1 MRMKKVLKLYSYR
14 LISHENMLLIEH
26 LKSVG
31 DRMVK
36 LMGNKKLN
44 FNYSKEILEKVAKVI
59 GYCHDLAKATEY
71 FQKYIN
77 ENILYGK
84 SSIDDRLKSHGSLS
98 AIICYSN
105 LKEVNTELALIS
117 YLVIKH
123 HHGDLNNFEDD
134 AGINMEEL
142 KSQKKILKKQYE
154 SLQKEIFNIG
164 EELNIQIPICDE
176 ILDEIEDINDKLDD
190 YNLELMDNLQI
201 EKYILF
207 KYIFS
212 LLIYSDKEH
221 AIFKDTIDITYDL
234 HSNLIDEYKLYK
246 FGENNIPNIRNV
258 VYDDIT
264 KAVDKR
270 ISRIMSITVP
280 TGTGKTLASMSVALK
295 VKEILNEDLKIIYCL
310 PFTSVIDQNFTEYES
325 ALKLFKGKDI
335 SSNEIIKHHYLS
347 PKSYKKSEFYYENN
361 EGRFL
366 TESWNSQI
374 VVTTF
379 IQFFDTIFSN
389 SNSKLI
395 KYNNISNSIV
405 LLDEVQSI
413 PYRYWQIINRL
424 FKVLAETLNIYFV
437 FITATQPL
445 IFSQKEVYELATKSE
460 EYFKSFKRTKL
471 IVKEELLE
479 KDEFFS
485 FIKDIIKNN
494 QNKNI
499 LVIVNTIKLSQELFK
514 TVEKYID
521 KNDEIDLIYLSTS
534 IVPKARKE
542 RIEYIKTSKKRKI
555 VISTQMVEAGVDIDM
570 DIVIRDIAPLD
581 SINQSAGRAN
591 RENRGEYL
599 GEVYI
604 VKVVNNGKRLAEY
617 VYKDKILLQATEKV
631 LKGKD
636 VIYEE
641 EYKEL
646 NDKYFKEV
654 KNTMTTNNSKKL
666 ENMILN
672 LRFSSVDKEFRLIEN
687 QEKIS
692 VFIELNHEAVEIWNK
707 YNEYKKIK
715 DRYERKNK
723 LESIK
728 GDFYKY
734 VISVFKNKFK
744 EELQEDIAYISNN
757 QLQSTYDY
765 NVGYKIE
772 EDNSYIL

>member
-1 MRMKKVLKLYSYR
+1 M
-14 LISHENMLLIEH
+14 
-26 LKSVG
+26 
-31 DRMVK
+31 
-36 LMGNKKLN
+36 
-44 FNYSKEILEKVAKVI
+44 
-59 GYCHDLAKATEY
+59 
-71 FQKYIN
+71 
-77 ENILYGK
+77 
-84 SSIDDRLKSHGSLS
+84 
-98 AIICYSN
+98 
-105 LKEVNTELALIS
+105 
-117 YLVIKH
+117 
-123 HHGDLNNFEDD
+123 
-134 AGINMEEL
+134 
-142 KSQKKILKKQYE
+142 
-154 SLQKEIFNIG
+154 
-164 EELNIQIPICDE
+164 
-176 ILDEIEDINDKLDD
+176 
-190 YNLELMDNLQI
+190 
-201 EKYILF
+201 
-207 KYIFS
+207 
-212 LLIYSDKEH
+212 
-221 AIFKDTIDITYDL
+221 
-234 HSNLIDEYKLYK
+234 
-246 FGENNIPNIRNV
+246 
-258 VYDDIT
+258 
-264 KAVDKR
+264 
-270 ISRIMSITVP
+270 
-280 TGTGKTLASMSVALK
+280 
-295 VKEILNEDLKIIYCL
+295 
-310 PFTSVIDQNFTEYES
+310 
-325 ALKLFKGKDI
+325 
-335 SSNEIIKHHYLS
+335 
-347 PKSYKKSEFYYENN
+347 
-361 EGRFL
+361 
-366 TESWNSQI
+366 
-374 VVTTF
+374 
-379 IQFFDTIFSN
+379 
-389 SNSKLI
+389 I

>member
-1 MRMKKVLKLYSYR
+1 M
-14 LISHENMLLIEH
+14 
-26 LKSVG
+26 
-31 DRMVK
+31 
-36 LMGNKKLN
+36 
-44 FNYSKEILEKVAKVI
+44 
-59 GYCHDLAKATEY
+59 
-71 FQKYIN
+71 
-77 ENILYGK
+77 
-84 SSIDDRLKSHGSLS
+84 
-98 AIICYSN
+98 
-105 LKEVNTELALIS
+105 
-117 YLVIKH
+117 
-123 HHGDLNNFEDD
+123 
-134 AGINMEEL
+134 
-142 KSQKKILKKQYE
+142 
-154 SLQKEIFNIG
+154 
-164 EELNIQIPICDE
+164 
-176 ILDEIEDINDKLDD
+176 
-190 YNLELMDNLQI
+190 
-201 EKYILF
+201 
-207 KYIFS
+207 
-212 LLIYSDKEH
+212 
-221 AIFKDTIDITYDL
+221 
-234 HSNLIDEYKLYK
+234 
-246 FGENNIPNIRNV
+246 
-258 VYDDIT
+258 
-264 KAVDKR
+264 
-270 ISRIMSITVP
+270 
-280 TGTGKTLASMSVALK
+280 
-295 VKEILNEDLKIIYCL
+295 
-310 PFTSVIDQNFTEYES
+310 
-325 ALKLFKGKDI
+325 
-335 SSNEIIKHHYLS
+335 KHHYLS